1 LENVITIGNFIVF
14 MESLKNKTKMEG
26 DILFVFGNL
35 QIKPSCEDFL
45 LKRVTR
51 VNEIFFYNLFFSVFY
66 L

>member
-1 LENVITIGNFIVF
+1 
-14 MESLKNKTKMEG
+14 MEG

-51 VNEIFFYNLFFSVFY
+51 VDEIFFYNLFFSVFY